1 MFKGTQGKMTVD
13 FHEYYNQEED
23 VYYVTFKTGEPS
35 YAKELN
41 DDFILELGMFSH
53 RPTGFRILNFKKAK
67 IGGVQL
73 AIRKMRKT
81 VEDMARAHPIKETE
95 DRLEQVLEKVLA

>member
-1 MFKGTQGKMTVD
+1 MFKGKQGKMNVD
-13 FHEYYNQEED
+13 FHEHYDQEED

-41 DDFILELGMFSH
+41 DDLVLELGMFSH

-67 IGGVQL
+67 IGGIHLAVQ
-73 AIRKMRKT
+73 KMRKT
-81 VEDMARAHPIKETE
+81 VEAAAKAHPIKETE
-95 DRLEQVLEKVLA
+95 DRLERVLEKVLA